1 MIPRFLISLKTFFYK
16 NFQSAVFK
24 PLANDKTGLITC
36 QNISLGFH
44 IIWLWLQQ
52 IDKENVQKEAG

>member
-36 QNISLGFH
+36 QNISLMSSNN
-44 IIWLWLQQ
+44 LAATN
-52 IDKENVQKEAG
+52 K